1 MEKTKLLEGTAP
13 SINLSNWQEERKRKG
28 NKKKKRI
35 RERKKKTCQAT
46 SINLSRGRKGRR
58 KGTRKRRAHPR

>member
-13 SINLSNWQEERKRKG
+13 SINLSNWQEKKKRKG

-35 RERKKKTCQAT
+35 RERKKKHARHPASTYQT
-46 SINLSRGRKGRR
+46 GRR
-58 KGTRKRRAHPR
+58 KRRGKRTRKRKG